1 VFFPTARSAVIA
13 ESGLDVAQRAR
24 MIGASA
30 SLREDTEDSAGGHG
44 AMQIHCPGPHAS
56 GASVSR
62 RGACFARHGKH
73 FRAPGGCV
81 LPERAAC
88 ERDVRGVARN
98 LGVEKSPAAVEA
110 AMQDASAKPWHERPR
125 ASRHKDSGGSRRRC
139 AEHMN
144 AVVRRQLEM
153 AKRCRGF
160 LRDHPTDGAGAKA
173 ALDRLEELIRR
184 AEELS
189 AKQRNGV
196 AVARSATTKR
206 RALRETLLGGL
217 VRYLVAV
224 GVVAEMK
231 DQFRLPK
238 RLPHETFLTTVKG
251 LLATAEAHQELL
263 VSKGMQETLL
273 EDLRKGVSEFEASL
287 ETSRQGRRDHV
298 GASHDLE
305 TIGSAIV
312 GVMRVLD
319 GLVRYR
325 FRGDAELMGAW
336 QSARNVVGPFGSK
349 GTPSKDESRPQGP
362 GDIAPAA

>member
-1 VFFPTARSAVIA
+1 
-13 ESGLDVAQRAR
+13 
-24 MIGASA
+24 
-30 SLREDTEDSAGGHG
+30 
-44 AMQIHCPGPHAS
+44 
-56 GASVSR
+56 
-62 RGACFARHGKH
+62 
-73 FRAPGGCV
+73 
-81 LPERAAC
+81 
-88 ERDVRGVARN
+88 
-98 LGVEKSPAAVEA
+98 
-110 AMQDASAKPWHERPR
+110 
-125 ASRHKDSGGSRRRC
+125 
-139 AEHMN
+139 MN

-206 RALRETLLGGL
+206 RVLRETLLGGL

-224 GVVAEMK
+224 GAVADMK

-238 RLPHETFLTTVKG
+238 KLPHETFLTTVKS
-251 LLATAEAHQELL
+251 LLVTAEAQQELL
-263 VSKGMQETLL
+263 VSKGMSETLL

-287 ETSRQGRRDHV
+287 EASRQGRRDHV

-336 QSARNVVGPFGSK
+336 QSARNVVGPSGSRV
-349 GTPSKDESRPQGP
+349 TPSEDEGKQEAK